1 MISDKMAKALND
13 QITAEMY
20 SSYLYLAMA
29 AHLESENYN
38 GFAEWMRAQSSE
50 EWGHGMKFY
59 KYLGEVGKK
68 VELAGIEKPKT
79 NWNSPQEIFEEA
91 LKHEL
96 YITERINN
104 LVNLAHD
111 EKDHATNIFLHY
123 FVTEQVEEVST
134 ATTIVE
140 KFKMV
145 GDNKVSLYLLDK
157 ELGQRAAH

>member
-38 GFAEWMRAQSSE
+38 GFAGWMRAQSSE

-59 KYLGEVGKK
+59 KYLGEVSKK

-96 YITERINN
+96 YITDRINN
-104 LVNLAHD
+104 LVNLAHE
-111 EKDHATNIFLHY
+111 EKDHATNIFLHF

>member
-13 QITAEMY
+13 QITAELY

-29 AHLESENYN
+29 AHLENENYN
-38 GFAEWMRAQSSE
+38 GFAGWMKAQSSE
-50 EWGHGMKFY
+50 EYGHGMKFY
-59 KYLGEVGKK
+59 KFLGEVGKK

-79 NWNSPQEIFEEA
+79 SWNSPQEIFEEA

-96 YITERINN
+96 YITDRINS
-104 LVNLAHD
+104 LANLAHE

-123 FVTEQVEEVST
+123 FVTEQVEEVHT
-134 ATTIVE
+134 VTTIVE

-145 GDNKVSLYLLDK
+145 GDNKISLYLLDK

>member
-38 GFAEWMRAQSSE
+38 GFAGWMRAQSSE
-50 EWGHGMKFY
+50 EWGHGMKLY

-68 VELAGIEKPKT
+68 VDLAGIEKPKT
-79 NWNSPQEIFEEA
+79 SWNSPQEIFEEA

-104 LVNLAHD
+104 LVNLALE

-134 ATTIVE
+134 ATSIVE